1 MVFSGGVWQTEG
13 GGKKTKGGGT
23 KTEGGGE
30 KKTVEG
36 GGTKMGG
43 RRRRSHMLLEV
54 QSDLVIHW
62 LFKTSWQSIQLKDL
76 KKTKIIQNIFSS
88 HESNAQMSFSD

>member
-23 KTEGGGE
+23 KTVGGGE
-30 KKTVEG
+30 KKKVGGETKTV
-36 GGTKMGG
+36 GG

-62 LFKTSWQSIQLKDL
+62 LFKMSWQSDL

>member
-13 GGKKTKGGGT
+13 GGQKTKGGGTKTVGGGT
-23 KTEGGGE
+23 KTEGGG
-30 KKTVEG
+30 
-36 GGTKMGG
+36 GTKMGG
-43 RRRRSHMLLEV
+43 SRRRSHMLLEV

-62 LFKTSWQSIQLKDL
+62 LFKMSWQSDL

>member
-23 KTEGGGE
+23 KTEGGGT
-30 KKTVEG
+30 KTEG

-43 RRRRSHMLLEV
+43 RRRSHMLLEV

-62 LFKTSWQSIQLKDL
+62 LFKMSWQSDL